1 MIENI
6 NRINSIEKLK
16 DLIRI
21 QKTIIDNIPILQY
34 NISPDGIIL
43 DCNKLVL
50 KTLGY
55 KNKKDLIG
63 KPLLSTVY
71 ALSSIEKA
79 KKLFLIWKKT
89 GTIKN
94 EELQIKTLKG
104 RLIDVLL
111 NVNTL
116 YDKNG
121 KAKCYI
127 STQIDITQYKKTEKE
142 INDLSRLPT
151 ENPNPIFR
159 VSNKLRIIYANAPGK
174 IILHKIGLKGKK
186 IPKKIFDHIRVSIK
200 KKNDNLM
207 TLELK
212 IGTLIYE
219 FSIIKVK
226 DTDYYNLYS
235 ASKNYTFSLFL
246 STLKSFL

>member
-43 DCNKLVL
+43 DCNRLVL

-55 KNKKDLIG
+55 KNKKELIG

-79 KKLFLIWKKT
+79 EKLFLIWKKT
-89 GTIKN
+89 GILKN

-104 RLIDVLL
+104 KAIDVLL

-116 YDKNG
+116 
-121 KAKCYI
+121 
-127 STQIDITQYKKTEKE
+127 KKL
-142 INDLSRLPT
+142 N
-151 ENPNPIFR
+151 R
-159 VSNKLRIIYANAPGK
+159 VIEY
-174 IILHKIGLKGKK
+174 
-186 IPKKIFDHIRVSIK
+186 
-200 KKNDNLM
+200 
-207 TLELK
+207 
-212 IGTLIYE
+212 
-219 FSIIKVK
+219 
-226 DTDYYNLYS
+226 
-235 ASKNYTFSLFL
+235 
-246 STLKSFL
+246 